1 MLVAIDCTDARR
13 ARLAEDSRF
22 NPPTPTE
29 WTANPPSLS
38 YPHAL
43 ARSKTTTVKLSD
55 AAAAASHRA
64 CAGAARL
71 YAASPPP
78 RFISASPSSQRG
90 IECTAWNRSIYCCSR
105 VMGCD
110 ESKLV
115 DESFAH
121 FGDRR
126 ISSKANDKYAAKM
139 KNAKAADEVIRVQ
152 IINGSLF
159 TTCAGHGA
167 EKAASIDCTLAGLRS
182 RGAMMVHVL
191 RTLDLLLSIGRVPDV
206 DFFIDLSE
214 HACYHHQTKNAK
226 GADAWPVL
234 TVETDDEKRCH
245 NILGPPRA
253 FISLPDAGR
262 WLSRA
267 ASDAREWAWS
277 ERIPKAVWRGSATG
291 GDPTDKN
298 GKLQSARGKAVA
310 ASLER
315 PDLLSAI
322 FAGRGGTSPGL
333 THTHSC
339 PPPTVLRALI
349 TQCHH
354 TDSCCALC
362 TMCMQARRCGQNRWW
377 ASLRP
382 VRTRAST

>member
-1 MLVAIDCTDARR
+1 MDSQPAEPLLPSR
-13 ARLAEDSRF
+13 ARAQQDDDGEAVRCSRCRLSSCMC
-22 NPPTPTE
+22 
-29 WTANPPSLS
+29 WCCTALCC
-38 YPHAL
+38 L
-43 ARSKTTTVKLSD
+43 
-55 AAAAASHRA
+55 AAAA
-64 CAGAARL
+64 L
-71 YAASPPP
+71 Y
-78 RFISASPSSQRG
+78 FG
-90 IECTAWNRSIYCCSR
+90 IAVLSTWYR
-105 VMGCD
+105 VHSVEPLDLLLLEGHMGCD

-121 FGDRR
+121 FGDRS

-245 NILGPPRA
+245 NILGPRVPSSACRTLGGG
-253 FISLPDAGR
+253 SLARRRTLANGR
-262 WLSRA
+262 GPSVSPKRCGAARRRA
-267 ASDAREWAWS
+267 AIQQTRMVSFNRRGVRPSPPRSNGPISSLRSSLDA
-277 ERIPKAVWRGSATG
+277 AVHLQGS
-291 GDPTDKN
+291 
-298 GKLQSARGKAVA
+298 
-310 ASLER
+310 
-315 PDLLSAI
+315 
-322 FAGRGGTSPGL
+322 
-333 THTHSC
+333 HTHSC

>member
-1 MLVAIDCTDARR
+1 MDSQPAEPLLPSR
-13 ARLAEDSRF
+13 ARAQQDDDGEAVRCSRCRLSSCMC
-22 NPPTPTE
+22 
-29 WTANPPSLS
+29 WCCTALCC
-38 YPHAL
+38 L
-43 ARSKTTTVKLSD
+43 
-55 AAAAASHRA
+55 AAAA
-64 CAGAARL
+64 L
-71 YAASPPP
+71 Y
-78 RFISASPSSQRG
+78 FG
-90 IECTAWNRSIYCCSR
+90 IAVLSTWYR
-105 VMGCD
+105 VHSVEPLDLLLLEGHMGCD

-121 FGDRR
+121 FGDRS

-333 THTHSC
+333 THTHTVAHRPRCCVHSANSM
-339 PPPTVLRALI
+339 PP
-349 TQCHH
+349 H
-354 TDSCCALC
+354 
-362 TMCMQARRCGQNRWW
+362 
-377 ASLRP
+377 
-382 VRTRAST
+382 